1 MDKIQI
7 LASKDGIMYEQV
19 RLLFYDEHNDIYVC
33 MRADGSVICYNYIKD
48 L

>member
-1 MDKIQI
+1 MASTEV

-33 MRADGSVICYNYIKD
+33 MRADGLVICYDYIKE

>member
-1 MDKIQI
+1 MDNKEV

-19 RLLFYDEHNDIYVC
+19 RLLFYDEHNDIFVC
-33 MRADGSVICYNYIKD
+33 MRADGLVICYNYIKD

>member
-1 MDKIQI
+1 MDNTQV

-19 RLLFYDEHNDIYVC
+19 RLLFYDEHNYIFVC
-33 MRADGSVICYNYIKD
+33 MRADGLVICYNYIKD

>member
-1 MDKIQI
+1 MDKNQV

-19 RLLFYDEHNDIYVC
+19 RLLFYDENNDIFVC
-33 MRADGSVICYNYIKD
+33 MRADGLVICYSYIKD

>member
-1 MDKIQI
+1 MASKEV

-33 MRADGSVICYNYIKD
+33 MRVDGLVICYNYIKD

>member
-1 MDKIQI
+1 MDNTQV

-19 RLLFYDEHNDIYVC
+19 RLLFYDEHNDIFVC
-33 MRADGSVICYNYIKD
+33 MRADGLVICYNYIKD

>member
-1 MDKIQI
+1 MDNKEV

-19 RLLFYDEHNDIYVC
+19 RLLFYDEHNDIFVC
-33 MRADGSVICYNYIKD
+33 MRTDGLVICYNYIKD

>member
-1 MDKIQI
+1 MASKQV

-19 RLLFYDEHNDIYVC
+19 RLLFYDEHNDIFVC

>member
-33 MRADGSVICYNYIKD
+33 MKADGSVICYSYIKD